1 MITLNYFPFQLQFKT
16 PFKITHGVR
25 TFTPIVLVELNYEGI
40 AAYGEASL
48 PPYLIEN
55 QESVI
60 AFLQQIEV
68 SQLHPDKSHE
78 EVNEYLS
85 SFKENYAA
93 KTALDIAFY
102 DLKAKLANQPLYR
115 YLGLTKPNPDT
126 FFTLGIDTE
135 ASLKEKLSEAKPFK
149 TLKIKLNGENDK
161 AYIQLIR
168 KYSSQ
173 SIAID
178 TNQAWNNVE
187 EAMELV
193 NWLETQNVVL
203 IEQPFPKHE
212 LEKNASLKK
221 HTSIPLIAD
230 ESFQSINDLEEIA
243 NHFDG
248 INIKLMKCGGI
259 YNALKI
265 IEKAKQNNLKIM
277 QGCMT
282 ETSCGI
288 SAAASISSLAQFVDL
303 DSPLLTKNDP
313 FFGINYKNGKLEI
326 NENVG
331 LGLNPTE
338 F

>member
-1 MITLNYFPFQLQFKT
+1 LIKLNYFPFQLQFKT
-16 PFKITHGVR
+16 PFKIAHGVR
-25 TFTPIVLVELNYEGI
+25 TSTPIVLVQLYYEGMV
-40 AAYGEASL
+40 AYGEASL
-48 PPYLIEN
+48 PPYLTEN

-60 AFLQQIEV
+60 SFLQQMDV
-68 SQLHPDKSHE
+68 SQLLPDKSHE

-102 DLKAKLANQPLYR
+102 DLKAKLANQPLYH

-126 FFTLGIDTE
+126 FFTLGIDSE
-135 ASLKEKLSEAKPFK
+135 SSLKEKLLEAKPFK

-161 AYIQLIR
+161 TYIQLIR
-168 KYSSQ
+168 KYSNQ
-173 SIAID
+173 PIAID
-178 TNQAWNNVE
+178 ANQAWNNVE
-187 EAMELV
+187 EAIELV
-193 NWLETQNVVL
+193 SWLETQNVVL

-212 LEKNASLKK
+212 LEKSEELKEY
-221 HTSIPLIAD
+221 TSIPIIAD
-230 ESFQSINDLEEIA
+230 ESFQSINDLDKIA
-243 NHFDG
+243 NYFDG

-265 IEKAKQNNLKIM
+265 IKKAKQNNLKIM

-288 SAAASISSLAQFVDL
+288 SAAASISSLANFVDL

-313 FFGINYKNGKLEI
+313 FSGINYKNGKLEI

-331 LGLNPTE
+331 LGLSLTE
-338 F
+338 S

>member
-1 MITLNYFPFQLQFKT
+1 MIKLNYFPFQLQFKT
-16 PFKITHGVR
+16 PFKIAHGVR
-25 TFTPIVLVELNYEGI
+25 TSTPIVLVELHYENIVG
-40 AAYGEASL
+40 YGEASL
-48 PPYLIEN
+48 PPYLTEN

-60 AFLQQIEV
+60 SFLKQIDV
-68 SQLHPDKSHE
+68 AQLHPDKSHE

-102 DLKAKLANQPLYR
+102 DLKAKLAKQPLYQ
-115 YLGLTKPNPDT
+115 YLGLQKPNPDT

-135 ASLKEKLSEAKPFK
+135 SALKEKLLEANQFE

-168 KYSSQ
+168 KYSNQ

-178 TNQAWNNVE
+178 ANQAWKNID
-187 EAMELV
+187 EAIELV

-203 IEQPFPKHE
+203 IEQAFPKHE
-212 LEKNASLKK
+212 LEKNAALKK

-230 ESFQSINDLEEIA
+230 ESFQSINDLDKILES
-243 NHFDG
+243 FDG
-248 INIKLMKCGGI
+248 VNIKLMKCGGI
-259 YNALKI
+259 YNALQI
-265 IEKAKQNNLKIM
+265 IKKAKQNNLKIM

-288 SAAASISSLAQFVDL
+288 SAAASISSLAHFVDL

-313 FFGINYKNGKLEI
+313 FSGISYKNGKLEI

-331 LGLNPTE
+331 LGITQTE

>member
-1 MITLNYFPFQLQFKT
+1 MSLSYKPFQLQFKT
-16 PFKITHGVR
+16 PFKIAHGVR
-25 TFTPIVLVELNYEGI
+25 TFTPIVLVQLNYEGMV
-40 AAYGEASL
+40 AHGEASL
-48 PPYLIEN
+48 PPYLSEN

-60 AFLQQIEV
+60 SFLQQIDV
-68 SQLHPDKSHE
+68 AQLLPNKSHE

-85 SFKENYAA
+85 SFKENNAA

-102 DLKAKLANQPLYR
+102 DLKAKLENQPLYH
-115 YLGLTKPNPDT
+115 YLGLTKPNPNT

-135 ASLKEKLSEAKPFK
+135 DSLKEKLSDANQFK

-168 KYSSQ
+168 KYSNQ
-173 SIAID
+173 PIAID
-178 TNQAWNNVE
+178 ANQAWNNVE
-187 EAMELV
+187 EAIELV

-212 LEKNASLKK
+212 LEKNGALKK
-221 HTSIPLIAD
+221 HTSIPIVAD
-230 ESFQSINDLEEIA
+230 ESFQSINDLEEIVTY
-243 NHFDG
+243 FDG

-288 SAAASISSLAQFVDL
+288 SAAASISSLANFVDL

-313 FFGINYKNGKLEI
+313 FSGINYKNGKLEI
-326 NENVG
+326 SESVG
-331 LGLNPTE
+331 LGITQTE